1 MNWPKAAAKLSLSY
15 AILYAILG
23 VYRLRLMN
31 LSCVVIRRREKLVH
45 IVVGYHDN
53 FGFIARENIISYF
66 CCVHRGRSSSGF
78 FALRGNVS
86 FAKDSSKGV
95 IRKPHAVPL
104 QP

>member
-1 MNWPKAAAKLSLSY
+1 MNWPKAKLCG
-15 AILYAILG
+15 YAILG

-45 IVVGYHDN
+45 IVVG
-53 FGFIARENIISYF
+53 IMTILASLLVKTSLATSAV
-66 CCVHRGRSSSGF
+66 CTAAARSSSGF